1 VSDNVST
8 QLPTPPELQPLTS
21 RTRFWSI
28 ASYFLITMGL
38 IFLGWGSWGY
48 FQNWYEVQ
56 NPPARIV
63 ESGPNNTGSELADDV
78 AAATATPTATAT
90 VAPTATT
97 IPPTA
102 TPEVE
107 EALPTAI
114 PPAEAE
120 SGSSLADNPLM
131 VETSAKQTPAAA
143 PPADPQ
149 TINMTRI
156 MADSIN
162 LDSPVVDVGWEKASQ
177 NGQTVNVWTVAE
189 YAAGW
194 HKNSMLPGQGGNIVL
209 SGHHNIKGEVF
220 RYLVDLEPGA
230 VISVYDQNDQQY
242 DYAVFDKF
250 ILKDK
255 DQPEEVRLANARWI
269 GPFNE
274 ERLTLVTCW
283 PYNSNSHRVI
293 VIAKPIKTD
302 DRAEADEN
310 SE

>member
-1 VSDNVST
+1 
-8 QLPTPPELQPLTS
+8 
-21 RTRFWSI
+21 
-28 ASYFLITMGL
+28 
-38 IFLGWGSWGY
+38 
-48 FQNWYEVQ
+48 
-56 NPPARIV
+56 
-63 ESGPNNTGSELADDV
+63 
-78 AAATATPTATAT
+78 
-90 VAPTATT
+90 
-97 IPPTA
+97 
-102 TPEVE
+102 
-107 EALPTAI
+107 
-114 PPAEAE
+114 
-120 SGSSLADNPLM
+120 
-131 VETSAKQTPAAA
+131 
-143 PPADPQ
+143 
-149 TINMTRI
+149 
-156 MADSIN
+156 
-162 LDSPVVDVGWEKASQ
+162 
-177 NGQTVNVWTVAE
+177 
-189 YAAGW
+189 
-194 HKNSMLPGQGGNIVL
+194 MLPGQGGNIVL